1 MTMND
6 FSPDASQVAEVGS
19 QAELTLRALQIA
31 FYCAVQRSNN
41 ACWTQNSAKKLM
53 YVDFSLQAKLTFREI
68 SEEARG
74 MSVLDRAV
82 VFLGRLIFINGSTY
96 GLGVN
101 LMICLLA
108 VFIRRLHVFSSAG
121 AEVLIA
127 RWEACSRNNLSTT
140 ESCDFAALSD
150 SATIL
155 FWGWVRFHSGMVKEK
170 SVDVI
175 WLWVFCSFLA
185 VWPEIGTKLKNEMA
199 NADM

>member
-1 MTMND
+1 MTSRYINVFIDNDMTMND

-101 LMICLLA
+101 LMICQLA
-108 VFIRRLHVFSSAG
+108 VFIRRLHVFP
-121 AEVLIA
+121 VLGLKFWLRDGRHA
-127 RWEACSRNNLSTT
+127 AVTT
-140 ESCDFAALSD
+140 CRPRKVVTLQRSV
-150 SATIL
+150 IL
-155 FWGWVRFHSGMVKEK
+155 QQ
-170 SVDVI
+170 
-175 WLWVFCSFLA
+175 FCFEGGFVSIQE
-185 VWPEIGTKLKNEMA
+185 W
-199 NADM
+199 